1 MEDILQ
7 SKQCRLLKCCLDNGR
22 SVVLLCFAWNKS
34 NSADLRILSSFE
46 MCLRSFK
53 KKDPHVLLVG
63 VVSCEDR

>member
-7 SKQCRLLKCCLDNGR
+7 SKRCRLLKCCLDNGR
-22 SVVLLCFAWNKS
+22 SLGLCFTWNKN